1 MTTPS
6 TTRAGVGFRHCQV
19 LVLDSS
25 SYPASTSSAAYEG
38 DQIEGARSLAIT
50 DPEPQQIVHR
60 GDDRV
65 FQLDTL
71 PPTEPISG
79 TLTVSKTNDAVDDLV
94 TDDIVFTVGEMSLL
108 ALGTD
113 NRGDENQ
120 CALLAY
126 RQTLDVSGGA
136 SEGSRRWE
144 FRLFPKCYVI
154 PIASGFDVDT
164 PEERTFAIRPQFV
177 AYHLWGT
184 ALATATEGCLRAQAF
199 RGISEYKP
207 RLVAFDGDGTTTD
220 FLFSPSYQAASTD
233 KQSLWI
239 DGTLQTAGQY
249 TMTTAG
255 PTFQT
260 APTTQ
265 NKIVMFYE
273 HE

>member
-6 TTRAGVGFRHCQV
+6 TTRAGVGFRYCQV
-19 LVLDSS
+19 LALDSA
-25 SYPASTSSAAYEG
+25 SYPAASDSNAYEG

-79 TLTVSKTNDAVDDLV
+79 VLTVSKTNDAIDDIV
-94 TDDIVFTVGEMSLL
+94 TDDKIFTLGEMSLFP
-108 ALGTD
+108 LGTD

-154 PIASGFDVDT
+154 PIAAGFETDT
-164 PEERTFAIRPQFV
+164 PEERTFAVRPQFV
-177 AYHLWGT
+177 AYHVWGA

-220 FLFSPSYQAASTD
+220 FLFSSSYQGTDINKAA
-233 KQSLWI
+233 LWI
-239 DGTLQTAGQY
+239 DGTLQTAGY
-249 TMTTAG
+249 TMLTAG
-255 PTFQT
+255 PTFAT

-265 NKIVMFYE
+265 NKLVVLYE